1 MAESEG
7 DLKGKLRQISF
18 RVLRA
23 AVKGIIFYV
32 VYFVLSIFLAP
43 ISELFPGFKEAV
55 EIIAIVYISLMI
67 VGELTS
73 GTIFQHFFNV
83 AKELFVFGFLILSL
97 ESGVIS
103 VTYQQIK
110 LTVDLRLFLIIAVFL
125 SLLGLSKSIL
135 QTIDFL
141 NEKAEQTTV

>member
-1 MAESEG
+1 MAEGED
-7 DLKGKLRQISF
+7 DLKGKLRQIT
-18 RVLRA
+18 LRIVKA
-23 AVKGIIFYV
+23 AIKGVIFYI

-43 ISELFPGFKEAV
+43 ISELVPGFKEAI
-55 EIIAIVYISLMI
+55 EIIAMVYISLMI

-83 AKELFVFGFLILSL
+83 AKELFVIGCLILSL
-97 ESGVIS
+97 ESGVVS

-110 LTVDLRLFLIIAVFL
+110 LTVDLRLFLIIAIFL
-125 SLLGLSKSIL
+125 GLLGLSKSLL

-141 NEKAEQTTV
+141 NEKAQ